1 MLIQKKMYAGIN
13 RNYAM
18 GNNAN
23 YKNEAISAAKLQA
36 KVIGESFAKDL
47 GKSAALT
54 KSLSVVAQTLPLDK
68 VELPPVKVHCSI
80 LAEDAIKAAVAD
92 YKKKHQE

>member
-68 VELPPVKVHCSI
+68 DQFIKN
-80 LAEDAIKAAVAD
+80 LAPLIASGSGIAGGGIWPEPNMLDA
-92 YKKKHQE
+92 